1 MVRRLGIA
9 FVCLAMAVPAM
20 AGAALAGE
28 MTPTEARHFVIG
40 KLFSFSCFDGT
51 RGAGRIT
58 GDGSVVGTV
67 QISGS
72 GALRR
77 AVLPA
82 GTLQVRGEKVCAS
95 VKGLMIEPCFNLVKT
110 SEHSFRGAIS
120 GLGFAYCDF
129 VKRGHG
135 RRHMMRTAERA
146 RHHRPLALRRTV
158 SE

>member
-9 FVCLAMAVPAM
+9 FVALAMAAPAV
-20 AGAALAGE
+20 AGAAAAGE
-28 MTPTEARHFVIG
+28 MTPTEARHFVVG

-77 AVLPA
+77 AALPA
-82 GTLQVRGEKVCAS
+82 GTLQVRGAKICAS
-95 VKGLMIEPCFNLVKT
+95 VKGLMIEPCFDLVKT
-110 SEHSFRGAIS
+110 SEHSFRGAVS

-129 VKRGHG
+129 VKRGG
-135 RRHMMRTAERA
+135 RQHMMRTANRS
-146 RHHRPLALRRTV
+146 HGRPLALRRTV

>member
-9 FVCLAMAVPAM
+9 FVALAMAAPVVVGTAT
-20 AGAALAGE
+20 AGE
-28 MTPTEARHFVIG
+28 MTPTEARHFVVG
-40 KLFSFSCFDGT
+40 KLFSFNCFDGT
-51 RGAGRIT
+51 RGAGKIT
-58 GDGSVVGTV
+58 SDGSVVGTV

-82 GTLQVRGEKVCAS
+82 GTLQVRGAKICAS
-95 VKGLMIEPCFNLVKT
+95 VKGLMIEPCFDLVKT

-129 VKRGHG
+129 VKRGG
-135 RRHMMRTAERA
+135 RQHMMRTATRS
-146 RHHRPLALRRTV
+146 HNRPLALRRTV

>member
-9 FVCLAMAVPAM
+9 FVALAMAAPAVV
-20 AGAALAGE
+20 GTAAAGE
-28 MTPTEARHFVIG
+28 MTPTEARHFVVG
-40 KLFSFSCFDGT
+40 KLFSFNCFDGT
-51 RGAGRIT
+51 RGAGKIT
-58 GDGSVVGTV
+58 GNGSVVGTV

-77 AVLPA
+77 ARLPA
-82 GTLQVRGEKVCAS
+82 GTLQVRGEKICAS

-129 VKRGHG
+129 VKRGG
-135 RRHMMRTAERA
+135 RRHMMHTATRS
-146 RHHRPLALRRTV
+146 HNRPLALRRTV

>member
-9 FVCLAMAVPAM
+9 CVSLAMLGMWLAVPAE
-20 AGAALAGE
+20 AGE
-28 MTPTEARHFVIG
+28 MTPTEARHFVVG

-58 GDGSVVGTV
+58 HDGSVVGTV

-77 AVLPA
+77 AALPP

-95 VKGLMIEPCFNLVKT
+95 VKGLPIEPCFDLVKT
-110 SEHSFRGAIS
+110 SEHSFRGAVS
-120 GLGFAYCDF
+120 GFGFAYCDF
-129 VKRGHG
+129 TKRGRSRG
-135 RRHMMRTAERA
+135 DLMRTATRG
-146 RHHRPLALRRTV
+146 HNRPLALRTTV
-158 SE
+158 SD